1 MADHHAKADAG
12 GGGPADEALASGV
25 RTADTGMRADGE
37 NAHSLDAVK
46 WGTPVAPKVSEARK

>member
-1 MADHHAKADAG
+1 MADHHTKADAG
-12 GGGPADEALASGV
+12 GGDETLASGV

-37 NAHSLDAVK
+37 NAHSLDAAK